1 MLPISLQPEQFA
13 HYPHEAQSIAVEHL
27 ATLRQLPLSFLP
39 NLLRELIE
47 YDYKFPAERHAIDGE
62 LQYLAS
68 LTAPQLQSLLQGFAA
83 LQLSSSLEKV
93 DWVNAPA
100 LFVEQQSAYLWST
113 HQLDAFRI
121 AATRYGEALD
131 RVLAAPALAGN
142 RLGIA
147 IIGQGATAAQEMLFR
162 DLRPHGTYFSSIRPD
177 NGLEQLLQAAEAR
190 AQRYPLRYGHWY
202 VDGGALA
209 RATPSLTTVGYEALS
224 PMRAQLL
231 SYMQSQ
237 IAKPGM
243 GPEEL
248 RTNLARLTPDAVGVS
263 AAADEVLSRFQLRLF
278 TEGSGTQ
285 IFSTTFAQ
293 WTTREALRRA
303 QPLTLLVRYAP
314 RQRQKPMNEM
324 LSPSDQHPALDPAGS
339 LVDADFAA
347 YYHWINQQR
356 LGGADRSSFIVWFE
370 GHTEALVIAP
380 TLPRG
385 TRSDS
390 ALDMRGLIQLATT

>member
-1 MLPISLQPEQFA
+1 MLPVSLQPEQFA
-13 HYPHEAQSIAVEHL
+13 QYPREAQRLAVQHL

-68 LTAPQLQSLLQGFAA
+68 LKMPQLQTLLQGFAA
-83 LQLSSSLEKV
+83 LQLSSNLEKV

-121 AATRYGEALD
+121 AATQYGEALGSA
-131 RVLAAPALAGN
+131 VSPLPLEGN

-147 IIGQGATAAQEMLFR
+147 IIGQGATATQEMLFR
-162 DLRPHGTYFSSIRPD
+162 DLRPHGTYFSRIRAD
-177 NGLEQLLQAAEAR
+177 DGVEQLLQVVESR
-190 AQRYPLRYGHWY
+190 AQQHPSRYGHWY
-202 VDGGALA
+202 VEGGSFV
-209 RATPSLTTVGYEALS
+209 RQTPSLTTVGYADLS
-224 PMRAQLL
+224 PMRAKLL
-231 SYMQSQ
+231 AYMQSQ

-248 RTNLARLTPDAVGVS
+248 RTNLARLTPDAVG
-263 AAADEVLSRFQLRLF
+263 AAASSDEVLSRFQLRLF

-324 LSPSDQHPALDPAGS
+324 LSPSDTHPALDPQGS

-356 LGGADRSSFIVWFE
+356 LAGADRSSFLVWFE
-370 GHTEALVIAP
+370 GHSEALVIAP

-385 TRSDS
+385 ASSDS
-390 ALDMRGLIQLATT
+390 VLDMRALIQLATT